1 MVRHC
6 RSQNTKLKYGHEGNS
21 LLPVKE
27 RLVAKKPLP
36 LSVNLVAY
44 RYICVEGAGG
54 IIGVVAGNG
63 VIVGPIAIVGAR

>member
-1 MVRHC
+1 MGRHC
-6 RSQNTKLKYGHEGNS
+6 RGQNTELKYGHEGNS

-54 IIGVVAGNG
+54 IIGVVAGSA
-63 VIVGPIAIVGAR
+63 VAIGPISIVGAR